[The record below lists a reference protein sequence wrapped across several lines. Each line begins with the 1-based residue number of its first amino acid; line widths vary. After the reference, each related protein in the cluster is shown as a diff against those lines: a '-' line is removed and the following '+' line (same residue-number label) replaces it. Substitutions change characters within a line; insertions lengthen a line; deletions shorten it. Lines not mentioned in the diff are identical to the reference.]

1 MMITLLVAKGG
12 HKWEGNVVAVE
23 GIFVVKEMSVS
34 LLCQYSYSDCDT
46 VLLLYDV
53 IFTGIRSMGSLYIM
67 SYNCMQI

>member
-46 VLLLYDV
+46 VLLL
-53 IFTGIRSMGSLYIM
+53 
-67 SYNCMQI
+67 